1 MKTVLITGANGFC
14 GRYLAGLL
22 ENDSNYKVYGI
33 SRRIPKELLT
43 QHSRVIYET
52 CDLNDYLSVLNILKK
67 TKPDYIFHLA
77 ADSSVAS
84 SWKNPINM
92 ITNNIVSQINIF
104 EAVLDLKLS
113 SKIIVACSSE
123 EYGLV
128 SPSNLP
134 VNENCCFNPLSSY
147 AVSKVSQ
154 DMLAFQ
160 YFMSYNMN
168 IVRVRAFNLTGPG
181 RPPNYALS
189 SFAKQIADIE
199 KGLNQNKILVGNLNV
214 GRDFTDVRDAVKAYH
229 LIALNAKP
237 GTVYNLCSGKAY
249 QLTDLLNFLLS
260 LTKENVKIEID
271 KSKFRPADLPIMLG
285 DNSKI
290 IKEINWTPTID
301 IHKTLED
308 MLNYWRAYEENNRI

>member
-22 ENDSNYKVYGI
+22 ENDSNYIIYGI
-33 SRRIPKELLT
+33 SRRIPKELLI
-43 QHSRVIYET
+43 QHPRVIYEI
-52 CDLNDYLSVLNILKK
+52 CDLNDYFSVLNILKK

-104 EAVLDLKLS
+104 EAVLELKLS

-128 SPSNLP
+128 TPSNLP

-199 KGLNQNKILVGNLNV
+199 KGLSKNRILVGNLNV
-214 GRDFTDVRDAVKAYH
+214 ERDFTDVRDAVKAYYM
-229 LIALNAKP
+229 IALNAKP

-249 QLTDLLNFLLS
+249 KLIDLLNFLLS
-260 LTKENVKIEID
+260 LTKEDVKIEID
-271 KSKFRPADLPIMLG
+271 ESRFRPADLPVMLG

-290 IKEINWTPTID
+290 IKEINWIPTID

-308 MLNYWRAYEENNRI
+308 MLNYWRAYESE